1 MQKTLTTINVPD
13 QPEAVFSGVLKM
25 SSSSGTD
32 LSRPCTGL
40 SGPGGDYTYWI
51 IQSKKYPKTKCL
63 RLLTANSR
71 NQRLK

>member
-1 MQKTLTTINVPD
+1 MQKTLTTINVPN

-51 IQSKKYPKTKCL
+51 IQSKKYPKTN
-63 RLLTANSR
+63 AYVS
-71 NQRLK
+71 